1 MYSFS
6 LGNLDPEIDEKYL
19 YDTFSA
25 FGVILQ
31 TPKIMRD
38 PDTGMSKGIAFINF
52 ASFEASD
59 SAMEAL
65 NGQFL
70 SNRAIRVSYSFKK
83 DGKGERHGTASERL
97 LASKKPVIF
106 DDKPHQN
113 FSDVPSLPEF
123 ISPIIQSH
131 FSYHNR
137 DSHSMF
143 DGIYS
148 PSINMVGSLP
158 ILPFAHPSPFRDSQV
173 QYPYESFRHAHPED
187 RFINQTDLVDH
198 LYYPQVVI
206 FIYVFKLCIQ

>member
-1 MYSFS
+1 M
-6 LGNLDPEIDEKYL
+6 DPEIDEKYL

-38 PDTGMSKGIAFINF
+38 PDTGISKGIAFINF

-97 LASKKPVIF
+97 LASRQPVIF
-106 DDKPHQN
+106 DDRPHQH
-113 FSDVPSLPEF
+113 FSDSPCPIYFPCLLNPLGSDVTQRSTPIRNPIFANSVSNLATSFPIFPSGQPTINNEGRFGFPFSNTHSLVTLD
-123 ISPIIQSH
+123 SNVSH
-131 FSYHNR
+131 YFQESTNHKTPDMYH
-137 DSHSMF
+137 
-143 DGIYS
+143 
-148 PSINMVGSLP
+148 
-158 ILPFAHPSPFRDSQV
+158 QV
-173 QYPYESFRHAHPED
+173 
-187 RFINQTDLVDH
+187 
-198 LYYPQVVI
+198 
-206 FIYVFKLCIQ
+206 

>member
-1 MYSFS
+1 
-6 LGNLDPEIDEKYL
+6 
-19 YDTFSA
+19 
-25 FGVILQ
+25 
-31 TPKIMRD
+31 MRD

-97 LASKKPVIF
+97 LASKKPIIV

-123 ISPIIQSH
+123 ITPIVQSR
-131 FSYHNR
+131 FSCNNQ
-137 DSHSMF
+137 DSHPILER
-143 DGIYS
+143 IYS
-148 PSINMVGSLP
+148 PSINMVGPLP
-158 ILPFAHPSPFRDSQV
+158 ILPFAQPTPYRDGQF
-173 QYPYESFRHAHPED
+173 QYPYESFRQAQSED

-198 LYYPQVVI
+198 LYYQQVI
-206 FIYVFKLCIQ
+206 

>member
-1 MYSFS
+1 MQCKYFIDNLC
-6 LGNLDPEIDEKYL
+6 LGNLDPEIDEKFL

-38 PDTGMSKGIAFINF
+38 PDTGISKGIAFINF

-97 LASKKPVIF
+97 LASRQPVIF
-106 DDKPHQN
+106 DDRPHQH
-113 FSDVPSLPEF
+113 FSDSPSCPMYVPSHIHPLGSDLNQRTNTGNHPIF
-123 ISPIIQSH
+123 PNSVSNISSTSFPIFPQRLSA
-131 FSYHNR
+131 
-137 DSHSMF
+137 
-143 DGIYS
+143 
-148 PSINMVGSLP
+148 INSEVHLVLFLQ
-158 ILPFAHPSPFRDSQV
+158 ILTIF
-173 QYPYESFRHAHPED
+173 SFRYE
-187 RFINQTDLVDH
+187 
-198 LYYPQVVI
+198 
-206 FIYVFKLCIQ
+206 